1 MRLGLI
7 GLVLGVVLLGGLIYL
22 LGAADVGRDVLRA
35 GWALPVAIA
44 IHMSQLAVSALAW
57 NASLGH
63 VSFPTVYRVRL
74 IREAVN
80 SLLPVAQIGGP
91 VVGVRLLT
99 KAGVLPASAGAATT
113 LDLMLEA
120 VAQIVFTL
128 AAVATVVSVSS
139 DQSWIGWTE
148 GGLAASILG
157 LAAFVVIQRM
167 GGLRLIEAA
176 AEWLMRRW
184 PSLPLAGLRGLHA
197 DLMKLQ
203 AKPSVIAR
211 GVAWHTL
218 SWTMGAAEVWLI
230 LRAMG
235 QPVSPAAGFVIESFG
250 MMARSAA
257 FAVPGAL
264 GVQEGGFVLAA
275 GLFGLPAEAAVA
287 LSMVKRLRELIVGG
301 VGIAVWL
308 WPKRN
313 SAKSKLSEPFEPV
326 RIGQSEPFAIRSRK
340 T

>member
-1 MRLGLI
+1 M
-7 GLVLGVVLLGGLIYL
+7 
-22 LGAADVGRDVLRA
+22 
-35 GWALPVAIA
+35 P
-44 IHMSQLAVSALAW
+44 
-57 NASLGH
+57 
-63 VSFPTVYRVRL
+63 
-74 IREAVN
+74 
-80 SLLPVAQIGGP
+80 
-91 VVGVRLLT
+91 
-99 KAGVLPASAGAATT
+99 PARAGAATT

-128 AAVATVVSVSS
+128 AAVAIVVSVGS
-139 DQSWIGWTE
+139 DRSWIGWTE
-148 GGLAASILG
+148 GGLAASTLG
-157 LAAFVVIQRM
+157 LAAFVGIQRM

-176 AEWLMRRW
+176 AERLMRRW

-218 SWTMGAAEVWLI
+218 SWAMGAAEVWLI
-230 LRAMG
+230 LRAMDH
-235 QPVSPAAGFVIESFG
+235 PVSPATGFVIESFG

-264 GVQEGGFVLAA
+264 GVQEGGFVFAA

-287 LSMVKRLRELIVGG
+287 LSMVKKLRELIVGG

-313 SAKSKLSEPFEPV
+313 SANSKLSKPFEPA
-326 RIGQSEPFAIRSRK
+326 RASQSEPFAIRSRK
-340 T
+340 PDG